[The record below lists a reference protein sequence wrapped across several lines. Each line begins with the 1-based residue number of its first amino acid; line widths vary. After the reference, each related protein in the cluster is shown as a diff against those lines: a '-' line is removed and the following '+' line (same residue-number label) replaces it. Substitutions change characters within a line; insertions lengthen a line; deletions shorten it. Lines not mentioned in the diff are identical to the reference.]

1 MSIWAIAPTA
11 VSGSAHNRPFPMI
24 LTQGDKCLRTPAYW
38 AFDMV
43 RNHRGATALAFEQS
57 TPAISISASR
67 KDREVNVTLVNSS
80 VT

>member
-1 MSIWAIAPTA
+1 
-11 VSGSAHNRPFPMI
+11 MI
-24 LTQGDKCLRTPAYW
+24 LTEGDKCLRTPAYW